1 VISEIA
7 DHFILDKTDVLK
19 NQKNNPDFIAWWAL
33 QPKIRK
39 AIDSQPGVHVD
50 YLIF

>member
-19 NQKNNPDFIAWWAL
+19 NQKNNPDFLHGEHYNTKEITN
-33 QPKIRK
+33 
-39 AIDSQPGVHVD
+39 H
-50 YLIF
+50 F

>member
-33 QPKIRK
+33 QHKIKK
-39 AIDSQPGVHVD
+39 AIDAQPGVHVD

>member
-19 NQKNNPDFIAWWAL
+19 NQKNNPDFIAW
-33 QPKIRK
+33 
-39 AIDSQPGVHVD
+39 
-50 YLIF
+50 